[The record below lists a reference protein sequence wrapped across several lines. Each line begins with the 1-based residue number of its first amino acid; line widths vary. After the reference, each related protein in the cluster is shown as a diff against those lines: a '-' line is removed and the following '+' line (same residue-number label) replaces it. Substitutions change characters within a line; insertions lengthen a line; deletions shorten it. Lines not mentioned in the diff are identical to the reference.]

1 MGKIDDLDYLFATA
15 RTHAME
21 KDLLNGERLQ
31 RMCEAKNLDDVAK
44 ILTECGWEDVN
55 LDTPAN
61 VEQTLSNEQKRAFQ
75 TALGIAPDKDLVT
88 IFMLRY
94 DYHNLKT
101 IIKGEAIDKPY
112 EDLLMD
118 CGRMP
123 VATLLGMFR
132 ENRFVGLNPV
142 MSRSI
147 DEAREVLNRTGDPQY
162 ADITLDRGCL
172 DEMSNYAR
180 FSGSDFLKGYV
191 SLLIDS
197 INLRIA
203 VRLKRVGRP
212 YDFLKQAFIKGGF
225 VEQSRLLVELSPD
238 LLTNIF
244 TGTELKDAATVGG
257 AVIRGESNLAD
268 LDIACENTIMEYLQ
282 TAKYIGL
289 GEQPLIGF
297 VAAKET
303 EVSMVR
309 IIISGKQVGM
319 SGEKLMEKLRM
330 TYV

>member
-1 MGKIDDLDYLFATA
+1 MDKINDLDYLFASA
-15 RTHAME
+15 RAHAME
-21 KDLLNGERLQ
+21 KSLINEERLQ
-31 RMCEAKNLDDVAK
+31 RMCEADTFDEVAK

-55 LDTPAN
+55 LDTPAD
-61 VEQTLSNEQKRAFQ
+61 VERTLSHEQKRAFQ

-101 IIKGEAIDKPY
+101 IIKGEALGTPY
-112 EDLLMD
+112 EDFLMD
-118 CGRMP
+118 CGRMS
-123 VATLLGMFR
+123 VDSLLVMFR

-147 DEAREVLNRTGDPQY
+147 EEAREVLNRTKDSQY

-172 DEMSNYAR
+172 DEMSNYAKA
-180 FSGSDFLKGYV
+180 SGSKFLRGYV
-191 SLLIDS
+191 TLLIDS

-225 VEQSRLLVELSPD
+225 IDQNRLLVEISPD
-238 LLTNIF
+238 LLASIF
-244 TGTELKDAATVGG
+244 AGTELKDAAVVGG
-257 AVIRGESNLAD
+257 AVVRDERNLAD
-268 LDIACENTIMEYLQ
+268 LDIACENTVMRYLQ
-282 TAKYIGL
+282 SAKYIGI

-303 EVSMVR
+303 EISMVR
-309 IIISGKQVGM
+309 IIISGKTAGM
-319 SGEKLMEKLRM
+319 SGEKLMKKLRM